1 MTNLIKSLS
10 WQSFSKIQ
18 LTTFMI
24 VEVSPGTAREDGPG
38 PSLYILAFIKPTP
51 DTLRTSCLLRNRG
64 PFLSSPPG
72 LGHHRIIY

>member
-1 MTNLIKSLS
+1 
-10 WQSFSKIQ
+10 
-18 LTTFMI
+18 MI

-38 PSLYILAFIKPTP
+38 PPLYILAFIKPTP